1 VSWRRG
7 EPRDQL
13 ANVQG
18 ATLGLPALL
27 LGFSFALATGR
38 FSDGVQLI
46 VTEANDISTAWL
58 RCHLLPEAERDA
70 ARNKLRAY
78 VAQRGAFYDE
88 QTQDEQDA
96 SLAASTR
103 LQGEIWDLV
112 ASAARKTPELANA
125 LLPSFNDM
133 FDVQS
138 ARAAAARRHL
148 PRMLLTLLLACST
161 VSVASVG
168 YGCGVTGKRNIV
180 QTTALAFLISG
191 TLWAIMDMDHP
202 HKGLIRVGHQP
213 ILELQ
218 KSLEKSSPLMR

>member
-1 VSWRRG
+1 
-7 EPRDQL
+7 
-13 ANVQG
+13 
-18 ATLGLPALL
+18 
-27 LGFSFALATGR
+27 
-38 FSDGVQLI
+38 
-46 VTEANDISTAWL
+46 
-58 RCHLLPEAERDA
+58 
-70 ARNKLRAY
+70 
-78 VAQRGAFYDE
+78 
-88 QTQDEQDA
+88 
-96 SLAASTR
+96 
-103 LQGEIWDLV
+103 
-112 ASAARKTPELANA
+112 LANA